1 MAESGSVPF
10 LLAACSPSVNLSPS
24 PSPETSG
31 FWNHPPSWEHE
42 RRGAPGCFQVLFPR
56 RSEERYGLPRP
67 RSRGITVASR
77 ESEAQDGGSACA
89 GASRKH
95 SSLRRA
101 GPAVRG
107 AGGTR
112 ALPRSLVRA
121 AREAVGTQCAFGI
134 VGRGDRAGKVPGWR
148 SSPRRVW
155 LGRPSTPRRA
165 QALFSG
171 VLEGEPP
178 RGQGAEL
185 GLLAG
190 PYTAFL
196 RGPVEQSLQE
206 LNRATHGFSR
216 LRVFDAVCLRG
227 RARSGLSG

>member
-1 MAESGSVPF
+1 MKGGGHQAVF
-10 LLAACSPSVNLSPS
+10 
-24 PSPETSG
+24 
-31 FWNHPPSWEHE
+31 
-42 RRGAPGCFQVLFPR
+42 
-56 RSEERYGLPRP
+56 RSC
-67 RSRGITVASR
+67 SRGGQRRDTAFRVPGPVASR
-77 ESEAQDGGSACA
+77 WPHGSQKHRTVGSACA